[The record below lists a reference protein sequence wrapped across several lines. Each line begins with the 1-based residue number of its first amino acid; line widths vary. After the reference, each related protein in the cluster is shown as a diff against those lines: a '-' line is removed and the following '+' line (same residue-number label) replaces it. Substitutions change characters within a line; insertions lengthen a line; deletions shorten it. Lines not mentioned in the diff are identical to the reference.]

1 MSKIDPISKALM
13 DKGAP
18 FEVIEQDVRGKM
30 LRVFK
35 HAPETLTDAIDHAR
49 RYTDAEFII
58 SGEQR
63 LTFNQFFEASDNFA
77 AALVKEHGLS
87 AGASVAICMKNS
99 AQWMISFVAILKA
112 GGVAVL
118 VNSRGTGQTM
128 CQAIKDTDS
137 VLVIADKCRADMIS
151 EQGCDL
157 PISLASDISL
167 RFDLPKDRKPENAP
181 IVVKR
186 KADDHAA
193 MFFTSGTTGIAKAA
207 VISHRALVTGTMN
220 TQMAMTSVF
229 MKMAAAYNI
238 DVETLK
244 SQLPQSCAL
253 LIFPLFH
260 TSGCSSVFLSTL
272 INGGKLVLMERWSA
286 DEAMR
291 LIEQER
297 ITILGGVPATLWD
310 ILQAD
315 TRDNYDLSSLISI
328 SNGGQ
333 AFPSNLLTS
342 LRKTFPKAYIGAGYG
357 MTETSGSVS
366 QAVGE
371 ALLAR
376 PSASGIILPM
386 VDVQIADETGRAL
399 DIGQTGEIWVRGAI
413 LLTEYY
419 GRPEDS
425 ANAFSGDWFKTGD
438 VGYIDRDGYIYIVD
452 RKTDMVI
459 SGGENIYC
467 VEVEAALNKHPK
479 ILQICTFGVPDN
491 RLGEKLVACFV
502 PADRS
507 LTASELESFAK
518 EHLANYRVPKH
529 FVRIDSPFKLNAM
542 SKIEKTKVRANYLNG
557 EYDGAG
563 A

>member
-1 MSKIDPISKALM
+1 MSQIDPIAEALM
-13 DKGAP
+13 DVGAP
-18 FEVIEQDVRGKM
+18 FEVVEQEVRGKR
-30 LRVFK
+30 LRVFRN
-35 HAPETLTDAIDHAR
+35 APVTLTDAIDHAR
-49 RYTDAEFII
+49 SHGEAEFIV

-63 LTFNQFFEASDNFA
+63 LTFNQFFTASDSFA
-77 AALVKEHGLS
+77 AALVNQYGLKP
-87 AGASVAICMKNS
+87 GASVAICMKNS
-99 AQWMISFVAILKA
+99 AEWMIGFVAVLKA

-118 VNSRGTGQTM
+118 VNSRGTSETM
-128 CQAIKDTDS
+128 CQAIADTDC
-137 VLVIADKCRADMIS
+137 VLVLADQKRADMIR
-151 EQGCDL
+151 EKGWEL
-157 PISLASDISL
+157 PIILASDIDKSPTL
-167 RFDLPKDRKPENAP
+167 IDAP
-181 IVVKR
+181 VVAR

-193 MFFTSGTTGIAKAA
+193 MFFTSGTTGVAKAA
-207 VISHRALVTGTMN
+207 VTSHRALVTGTMN
-220 TQMAMTSVF
+220 TQMAMTTVF

-272 INGGKLVLMERWSA
+272 INGGKLVLMERWSSE
-286 DEAMR
+286 EAMR

-310 ILQAD
+310 ILHSKE
-315 TRDNYDLSSLISI
+315 RKNFDLSSLMSI

-333 AFPSNLLTS
+333 AFPRNLLMS
-342 LRKTFPKAYIGAGYG
+342 LRETFPKAYIGAGYG

-386 VDVQIADETGRAL
+386 VDIRIADENGQAL
-399 DIGQTGEIWVRGAI
+399 TVGATGEIWVKGAI
-413 LLTEYY
+413 LMTEYF
-419 GRPEDS
+419 GRPEET
-425 ANAFSGDWFKTGD
+425 ANAFSGEWFKTGD
-438 VGYIDRDGYIYIVD
+438 VGYLDEDGYIYIVD

-467 VEVEAALNKHPK
+467 VEVEAALNKHPDV
-479 ILQICTFGVPDN
+479 LQVCTFGVPDD

-502 PADRS
+502 PTDGE
-507 LTASELESFAK
+507 LTAEALEAFAK
-518 EHLANYRVPKH
+518 EELASYRVPKH
-529 FVRIDSPFKLNAM
+529 FIRIDTPFKLNAM
-542 SKIEKTKVRANYLNG
+542 SKIEKTKVRESYLR
-557 EYDGAG
+557 GAYG
-563 A
+563 LSQ